1 MYIHISAHINICT
14 HMHMYKSVY
23 MYMHIHIHIYGRA
36 YMYLGSNLFDRRFHE
51 MLVNMQQNLQTP
63 EFTLGNAVLDLS
75 LFRCF
80 KQGLGKP
87 DF

>member
-1 MYIHISAHINICT
+1 
-14 HMHMYKSVY
+14 
-23 MYMHIHIHIYGRA
+23 
-36 YMYLGSNLFDRRFHE
+36 MYLGSNIFDRRFHE

-75 LFRCF
+75 LFCCF
-80 KQGLGKP
+80 KRGLGKP